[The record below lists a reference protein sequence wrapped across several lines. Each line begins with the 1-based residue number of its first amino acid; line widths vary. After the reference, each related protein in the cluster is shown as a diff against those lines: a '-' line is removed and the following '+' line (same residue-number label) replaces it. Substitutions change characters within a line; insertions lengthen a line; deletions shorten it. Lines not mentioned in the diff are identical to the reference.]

1 MNTRKIL
8 IPAAILVTLTTFV
21 YLYIGLHALAVSYIG
36 LENLPAVL
44 FPFAIDA
51 ATLVF
56 LVAALDHRVK
66 GTNYLF
72 VWSCVVLLSAV
83 SVVAQYIAHPGSAE
97 TPLAPWLASV
107 PAATL
112 IFLTHLLW
120 IVAQDSL
127 VVKQEAEKEAVRE
140 TILAKV
146 TDGAAVG
153 MLDRAVEALQVAQE
167 AGQRMTGSKMA
178 EILNLYKD
186 NGSPHYSKGLQW
198 MKRAEEAT
206 ADA

>member
-36 LENLPAVL
+36 LEALPSIL

-72 VWSCVVLLSAV
+72 VWSCVVLLSGV
-83 SVVAQYIAHPGSAE
+83 SVVAQYIAHPGTDS

-107 PAATL
+107 PAASL

-120 IVAQDSL
+120 IVAQDTL
-127 VVKQEAEKEAVRE
+127 VLKEEAVKIATTE
-140 TILAKV
+140 AVLAKV
-146 TDGAAVG
+146 TGDVQPG
-153 MLDRAVEALQVAQE
+153 MLEKAIEAIEIASQSGVK
-167 AGQRMTGSKMA
+167 MTGGKMA
-178 EILNLYKD
+178 KALDLVKE
-186 NGSPHYSKGLQW
+186 NGSPHYSKGQQW
-198 MKRAEEAT
+198 LKKAEEAM
-206 ADA
+206 A

>member
-21 YLYIGLHALAVSYIG
+21 YLYIGLHELAVGYIG
-36 LENLPAVL
+36 LATLPALL

-66 GTNYLF
+66 GKHYLF
-72 VWSCVVLLSAV
+72 VWSCVVLLSGV
-83 SVVAQYIAHPGSAE
+83 SVVAQYIAHPSTAS

-120 IVAQDSL
+120 IIAQDVL
-127 VVKQEAEKEAVRE
+127 VVQEETAKVEATEAVIAEVTGGVE
-140 TILAKV
+140 TDTL
-146 TDGAAVG
+146 GAAVNALREAKAEG
-153 MLDRAVEALQVAQE
+153 MHL
-167 AGQRMTGSKMA
+167 TGSAMA
-178 EILNLYKD
+178 GILGIKKA
-186 NGSPHYSKGLQW
+186 NGRPHLAKGNEWL
-198 MKRAEEAT
+198 KKAEEVLAR
-206 ADA
+206 A

>member
-36 LENLPAVL
+36 LESLPAIL

-66 GTNYLF
+66 GVHYLF

-83 SVVAQYIAHPGSAE
+83 SVVAQYIAHPGTPE
-97 TPLAPWLASV
+97 TALAPWLASV
-107 PAATL
+107 PAASL

-120 IVAQDSL
+120 IIAQDSL
-127 VVKQEAEKEAVRE
+127 VLQEQAVKVATTEAV
-140 TILAKV
+140 LAKV
-146 TDGAAVG
+146 TGDAQPG
-153 MLDRAVEALQVAQE
+153 MLERAIEALEVANQS
-167 AGQRMTGSKMA
+167 GIRMTGGKMA
-178 EILNLYKD
+178 KALDLVKE
-186 NGSPHYSKGLQW
+186 NGSPHYSKGQQW
-198 MKRAEEAT
+198 LKKAEEAM
-206 ADA
+206 A

>member
-8 IPAAILVTLTTFV
+8 IPSAIFVTLVTFV

-36 LENLPAVL
+36 LESLPAIL

-66 GTNYLF
+66 GKHYLF
-72 VWSCVVLLSAV
+72 VWCCVVLLSGV
-83 SVVAQYIAHPGSAE
+83 SVVAQYIAHPGTEDTA
-97 TPLAPWLASV
+97 LAPWLASV

-120 IVAQDSL
+120 IIAQDAI
-127 VVKQEAEKEAVRE
+127 VVGEKRE
-140 TILAKV
+140 VMERL
-146 TDGAAVG
+146 TDGEPVS
-153 MLDRAVEALQVAQE
+153 MLGRAVEVMRTAEVTE
-167 AGQRMTGSKMA
+167 EKVTGSTMA
-178 EILNLYKD
+178 QALGLLKE
-186 NGSPHYSKGLQW
+186 NGAPHITQGNKWIG
-198 MKRAEEAT
+198 KAKEAM
-206 ADA
+206 ASGV

>member
-8 IPAAILVTLTTFV
+8 IPSAIFVTLVTFV

-36 LENLPAVL
+36 LESLPAIL

-66 GTNYLF
+66 GKHYLF
-72 VWSCVVLLSAV
+72 VWCCVVLLSAV
-83 SVVAQYIAHPGSAE
+83 SVVAQYIAHPGTAD
-97 TPLAPWLASV
+97 TTLAPWLASV

-120 IVAQDSL
+120 IIAQDAI
-127 VVKQEAEKEAVRE
+127 VVGEKRE
-140 TILAKV
+140 VMERL
-146 TDGAAVG
+146 TDGEPVS
-153 MLDRAVEALQVAQE
+153 MLGRAVEVMRTAEVTE
-167 AGQRMTGSKMA
+167 EKVTGSTMA
-178 EILNLYKD
+178 QALGLLKE
-186 NGSPHYSKGLQW
+186 NGAPHITQGNKWISKA
-198 MKRAEEAT
+198 KEAM
-206 ADA
+206 ASGV